1 MEQIIKEISELKT
14 EVRYMAQTMNK
25 IERVLENQA
34 VLLEKISVANNRIS
48 DLEKKD
54 EKIDID
60 IKSLENKFEPRIRKL
75 EDWQIKILTIASIV
89 WTIWAFILNK
99 IF

>member
-25 IERVLENQA
+25 MEKVLENQA
-34 VLLEKISVANNRIS
+34 VLLEKISVANNRIK
-48 DLEKKD
+48 DLEIKD
-54 EKIDID
+54 EK
-60 IKSLENKFEPRIRKL
+60 FEDRVRKL
-75 EDWQIKILTIASIV
+75 EDWQVKLLTLASVI
-89 WTIWAFILNK
+89 WTFWAFILNK

>member
-25 IERVLENQA
+25 MEKVLENQA
-34 VLLEKISVANNRIS
+34 VLLEKISVANNRIK
-48 DLEKKD
+48 DLEIKD
-54 EKIDID
+54 EK
-60 IKSLENKFEPRIRKL
+60 FEDRVRKL
-75 EDWQIKILTIASIV
+75 EDWQVKLLTLASVI
-89 WTIWAFILNK
+89 WTFGAFILNK